1 MNTKVKSRS
10 RLLLAFLMI
19 VTMLFT
25 GGAWMSFA
33 DNGGRMTVKG
43 VEAGAT
49 VKAYKIVK
57 QNNKGQWEPV
67 LNGSIND
74 VTKPTGKEIGK
85 LATRLSE
92 LGTPVDMTVSGK
104 DYTGTG
110 TP

>member
-49 VKAYKIVK
+49 VKAYKLLSKITR
-57 QNNKGQWEPV
+57 
-67 LNGSIND
+67 GS
-74 VTKPTGKEIGK
+74 GS
-85 LATRLSE
+85 RF
-92 LGTPVDMTVSGK
+92 
-104 DYTGTG
+104 
-110 TP
+110 